1 MSDRDK
7 QFDGCV
13 VLITGATSG
22 IGAECAR
29 EFARRGASL
38 MLTGRDESRGAA
50 ILGEVENIGARAS
63 FLAGDIRNAAFCA
76 SLVDSACERFQQL
89 DVLVN
94 SAGVW
99 RAGTAVETTDELWEH
114 TLAVNLTGLF
124 FVCRAALPVMVR
136 QRRGSI
142 VNIASDW
149 GLVGGEAGAA
159 YCASKGGVVLLTKAM
174 ALDHAKDNIR
184 INAVCPTDTD
194 TPMMEDDY
202 HQQGISYAEGKKL
215 SAAVIPT
222 GRMAMPADVAAAVCF
237 LASDQASFI
246 TGTALPLDGGVTAG

>member
-1 MSDRDK
+1 MTGSDGE
-7 QFDGCV
+7 FDGRV

-29 EFARRGASL
+29 EFARRGATL
-38 MLTGRDESRGAA
+38 MLTGRDEARGAA
-50 ILGEVENIGARAS
+50 ILAEVEDLGAKAS
-63 FLAGDIRNAAFCA
+63 FLAGDIRHAPFCGA
-76 SLVDSACERFQQL
+76 LVEATCDQFQQL
-89 DVLVN
+89 DVVVN

-99 RAGTAVETTDELWEH
+99 RAGTAVDTTDEHWEH

-124 FVCRAALPVMVR
+124 FVCRVALPVMVR
-136 QRRGSI
+136 QRGGSI

-149 GLVGGEAGAA
+149 GLVGGEAAAA

-202 HQQGISYAEGKKL
+202 RQAGIPHEEGKKL
-215 SAAVIPT
+215 SAAAIPI
-222 GRMAMPADVAAAVCF
+222 GRMATPVDVAYAVCF
-237 LASDQASFI
+237 LASDQAGFI